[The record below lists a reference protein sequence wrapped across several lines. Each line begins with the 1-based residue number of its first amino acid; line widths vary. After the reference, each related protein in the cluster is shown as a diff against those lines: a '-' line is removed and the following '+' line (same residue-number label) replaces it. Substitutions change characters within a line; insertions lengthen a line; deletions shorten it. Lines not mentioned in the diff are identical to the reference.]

1 LARKEEGILV
11 LLYDDENHEIFFAA
25 LPGHLARGKTPV
37 WYSPNFPQSPEAQR
51 SGLFYLKDVKHDKE
65 S

>member
-11 LLYDDENHEIFFAA
+11 LLYCDEYHEIFFAVS
-25 LPGHLARGKTPV
+25 PGHLTRGKTPV

-51 SGLFYLKDVKHDKE
+51 SGLFYLKDVKLDEE